1 MTVLSTAPLF
11 IKEKLVGS
19 SAKVDGNSV
28 LVGAHLSGI
37 EKIQRQIL
45 AQGLD
50 VDVSVSNA
58 VMVRLNT
65 QSPEQA
71 QQLHSMVQADASIIG
86 VPKMAQRQKQ
96 DGSNQLVLEFNYP
109 EFLLGQMGRTL
120 TPSAASGLSYAGQAD
135 PPAQAAPQP
144 KPDRSMLVDEQS
156 IDIGDI
162 NLDDL

>member
-1 MTVLSTAPLF
+1 
-11 IKEKLVGS
+11 
-19 SAKVDGNSV
+19 
-28 LVGAHLSGI
+28 
-37 EKIQRQIL
+37 
-45 AQGLD
+45 
-50 VDVSVSNA
+50 
-58 VMVRLNT
+58 
-65 QSPEQA
+65 
-71 QQLHSMVQADASIIG
+71 MVQADASIIG

-120 TPSAASGLSYAGQAD
+120 TPSAASGLSYAGQAA